1 MDVDDMAGSHTED
14 RPSYWGNHFMAVP
27 RDLVADIVEVLCEH
41 LALFEWAQ
49 GTSDEMH
56 AYYRLMAGT
65 ATALGGLLAARAAS
79 ERHAGAHAL
88 LGLVQDFLD
97 HPEAS
102 EHLDAMR
109 GQRDVKGDVVE
120 GLQALYGPIQR
131 RRVEQVVKQR
141 RGQVGEAGNNGGA
154 VDSSPGS

>member
-1 MDVDDMAGSHTED
+1 MDIDDMAGSHAPD
-14 RPSYWGNHFMAVP
+14 RPSYWGNHYMAVP

-49 GTSDEMH
+49 GTPAEVH

-65 ATALGGLLAARAAS
+65 ATALGGLLAARAAT
-79 ERHAGAHAL
+79 ERHAGAQAL
-88 LGLVQDFLD
+88 LALVQDFLD
-97 HPEAS
+97 HPEAG

-109 GQRDVKGDVVE
+109 DQRDVEGDVVA

-141 RGQVGEAGNNGGA
+141 RGQAGDSGA
-154 VDSSPGS
+154 TAGAE